1 MSYLGIDIGSSQVK
15 AVAYSASGELL
26 YSAYRK
32 YEYLIP
38 EAGAMELDTDE
49 VIAKAFEVIR
59 ECAEFLQSSDPIK
72 GIAASSQGEAFT
84 MLDENGD
91 ALMNGMISGDSR
103 AADCMDKF
111 TQQFGLE
118 KIYQITGHT
127 PSGMFS
133 LPKILWIKETHPEIF
148 EKCKKILCFEDL
160 LCYRMTGEA
169 FISYPLAGRTLL
181 FDINKQ
187 VWSKDICQQAEIDTQ
202 MLATPLASGSAC
214 AKVQKSVADN
224 LSLTENVIFATA
236 GHDQII
242 GAFGCGARDAG
253 SAMYAAGS
261 VECMVPVLPSKILSK
276 ELMLSNL
283 CTYNFAL
290 DNIFASVGYSLT
302 GSNLLEYFMRE
313 IVQDDAKDYDKLL
326 ESMPAKVT
334 DLFVVPYFT
343 PSGTPYFDVKT
354 PGCLYGWRFSTSRG
368 ELLKGLLEGVAMEMK
383 LNYELFIESGIK
395 LNKLIATGGGFRN
408 KSVIQLH
415 ADILNL
421 PIAVCNEKEN
431 GCRGAAMLA
440 QKAVDGDISIK
451 APEIICYVEPNQK
464 QAQEYQKKF
473 IKWKEFSKT
482 MRNLKLWQS

>member
-15 AVAYSASGELL
+15 AVAYSDSGELL

-32 YEYLIP
+32 YDYLIP

-49 VIAKAFEVIR
+49 VIAKSFDVIR
-59 ECAEFLQSSDPIK
+59 ECAEFLQASDPIK

-84 MLDENGD
+84 MLDENGKT
-91 ALMNGMISGDSR
+91 LMNGMISGDSR
-103 AADCMDKF
+103 ATDCMNDF

-118 KIYQITGHT
+118 RIYKITGHT

-133 LPKILWIKETHPEIF
+133 LPKILWVKQKYPEIF
-148 EKCKKILCFEDL
+148 AKCKKILCFEDL
-160 LCYRMTGEA
+160 LCYRLTGEA
-169 FISYPLAGRTLL
+169 FIGYPLAARTLL

-187 VWSKDICQQAEIDTQ
+187 SWSEEICQQAEISHEL
-202 MLATPLASGSAC
+202 LATPVPSGSAV
-214 AKVQKSVADN
+214 AKVQKSVATQLA
-224 LSLTENVIFATA
+224 LSENVIFATA
-236 GHDQII
+236 GHDQIV
-242 GAFGCGARDAG
+242 GALGCGATEPG

-261 VECMVPVLPSKILSK
+261 VECMVPILPSKILSN

-283 CTYNFAL
+283 CTYHFAVG
-290 DNIFASVGYSLT
+290 NSFASVGYSLT

-313 IVQDDAKDYDKLL
+313 IVQDEARDYDKLL
-326 ESMPAKVT
+326 DSMPEKVT
-334 DLFVVPYFT
+334 DLFVIPYFT

-383 LNYELFIESGIK
+383 LNYELFIKSGIK

-408 KSVIQLH
+408 RAVIQLH
-415 ADILNL
+415 ADVFNL

-440 QKAVDGDISIK
+440 QKALTGEITIK
-451 APEIICYVEPNQK
+451 TPEIICYVEPNKK
-464 QAQEYQKKF
+464 QAEEYQKKF

-482 MRNLKLWQS
+482 MRNLKLWQ